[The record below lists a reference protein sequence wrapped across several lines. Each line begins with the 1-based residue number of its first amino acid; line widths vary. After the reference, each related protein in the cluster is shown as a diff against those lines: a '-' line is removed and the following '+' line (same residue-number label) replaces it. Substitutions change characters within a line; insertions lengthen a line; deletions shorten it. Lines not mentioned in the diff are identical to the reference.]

1 MVATQYT
8 LVERRHALVLQR
20 HAFVQGRHASAGL
33 PRRVATAWP
42 ARGFTIIELMIT
54 MVILAILAAVAG
66 PSMLDMLN
74 SSRVR
79 SAASDLYES
88 AILAR
93 SEAIKR
99 STSVDVVPA
108 ATGWQD
114 GWTVEVGATVISGH
128 DATPSV
134 TITPSASGNLTYRLD
149 GRVSTSLRSF
159 VLSSSQSAS
168 VQARCI
174 VIDASGRAGIKTDR
188 DSNPSDGCD

>member
-1 MVATQYT
+1 M
-8 LVERRHALVLQR
+8 RHALVLKRNAVVLKPHALALNR
-20 HAFVQGRHASAGL
+20 HAPAAPQLRAAAARS
-33 PRRVATAWP
+33 
-42 ARGFTIIELMIT
+42 ARGFTIIEIMIT

-66 PSMLDMLN
+66 PSLLDMLN
-74 SSRVR
+74 ASRVR

-114 GWTVEVGATVISGH
+114 GWTVKVGTTVISGH
-128 DATPSV
+128 DATPDV
-134 TITPSASGNLTYRLD
+134 TITASASGNLTYRLD

-168 VQARCI
+168 VQARCV

-188 DSNPSDGCD
+188 DANSSDGCD